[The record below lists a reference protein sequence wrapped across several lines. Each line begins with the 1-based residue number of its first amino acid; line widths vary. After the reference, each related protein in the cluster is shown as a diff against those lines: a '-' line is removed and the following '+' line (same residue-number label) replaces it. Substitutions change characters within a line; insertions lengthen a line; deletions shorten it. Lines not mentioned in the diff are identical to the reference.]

1 MIDQNIQSSSPL
13 SISEIQMIEDTK
25 LSILERH
32 HLRWLAHCLACF
44 KDMAQGLNEG
54 SLPNEENR
62 LKWCLTQPMLAKD
75 ESFISVLLDQ
85 FSGAANQL
93 ESLANELGIT
103 PLELTLRDLIQKSL

>member
-1 MIDQNIQSSSPL
+1 
-13 SISEIQMIEDTK
+13 
-25 LSILERH
+25 
-32 HLRWLAHCLACF
+32 
-44 KDMAQGLNEG
+44 MAQGLHEG
-54 SLPNEENR
+54 SLPNEDNR